1 MSYLEAIEEGDVEN
15 LPSPVQMRGF
25 LRLYADTLSVE
36 FEDLKVQG
44 YHLTRADA
52 LAASQEEGE
61 EKVSEEDETDSEL
74 AEETSED
81 ESESNAEPVA
91 EMPEEIEI
99 PVPAENVQ
107 KAEEELQV
115 SNEQESSEESEPDHT
130 PEARIIF
137 KEIGEQL
144 RQRRDL
150 LSLSLVDVETH
161 THVRKHYLELIELA
175 LWGTSLTRPG
185 PGNAGKLR

>member
-1 MSYLEAIEEGDVEN
+1 MLKPAFSGADA
-15 LPSPVQMRGF
+15 RF
-25 LRLYADTLSVE
+25 LRLYADTLGVE

-44 YHLTRADA
+44 YHLTQADA

-74 AEETSED
+74 SEETSED
-81 ESESNAEPVA
+81 ESESSTEPVA
-91 EMPEEIEI
+91 EMPDDLEI